1 MGALDFCADFLMYTF
16 MIYSENLVA
25 FNCEMCRISAVILP
39 YLLYSERLRRKFRAP
54 AIILASPRNF

>member
-1 MGALDFCADFLMYTF
+1 MMYN
-16 MIYSENLVA
+16 ENLVA
-25 FNCEMCRISAVILP
+25 FNCEMCRISAVILS